1 MYHKIKYYSKIILQG
16 WAQNSVSSEL
26 RGRLFVLPLMELSV
40 HLDFKLM
47 HF

>member
-1 MYHKIKYYSKIILQG
+1 MDHEVKYYSKIILQG

-26 RGRLFVLPLMELSV
+26 RGSFCSPLMQLSV